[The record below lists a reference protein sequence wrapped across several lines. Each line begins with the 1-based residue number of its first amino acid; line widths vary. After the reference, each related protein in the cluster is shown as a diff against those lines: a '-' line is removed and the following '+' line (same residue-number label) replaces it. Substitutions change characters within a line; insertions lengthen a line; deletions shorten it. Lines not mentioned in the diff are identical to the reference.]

1 MARARTLESR
11 FRASF
16 VRAGARLA
24 LSLDPGASIHHIR
37 PDRGAAPCLL
47 LPSPA
52 IIMATTTGLSQE
64 EMNEYLQSK
73 NVNPLF
79 VQIVEAMLIEQP
91 ENPKTF
97 IFQ

>member
-1 MARARTLESR
+1 
-11 FRASF
+11 
-16 VRAGARLA
+16 
-24 LSLDPGASIHHIR
+24 
-37 PDRGAAPCLL
+37 
-47 LPSPA
+47 
-52 IIMATTTGLSQE
+52 MATTTGLSQE